1 MKKICLLLLF
11 VPVSAF
17 AALECAPLMYVGSK
31 TDGTTQTTCTSG
43 LTDKRLD
50 WISTCNS
57 VYSPSVYEGY
67 DAMFETGNYTVR
79 GVAGCS
85 KSGGT
90 AYTTTTDILTTLT
103 TASDENNNKC
113 WCKMVT
119 PVVSKWVYIRSYEHI
134 GSCAKSCAYR
144 CEEAMANNATF
155 RDTLFSSA
163 YYE

>member
-17 AALECAPLMYVGSK
+17 AALKCAPLWYMGTK
-31 TDGTTQTTCTSG
+31 MEGTTQITCTSG

-57 VYSPSVYEGY
+57 VYSPGLYEGS
-67 DAMFETGNYTVR
+67 DAMFETGDYTVR

-103 TASDENNNKC
+103 TASDGNNNKC

-144 CEEAMANNATF
+144 CEEAMANNDTF
-155 RDTLFSSA
+155 RDTLFTSSLTD
-163 YYE
+163 

>member
-1 MKKICLLLLF
+1 MKKIYLLLLF
-11 VPVSAF
+11 IPQIVFAGLRCVPMGY
-17 AALECAPLMYVGSK
+17 P
-31 TDGTTQTTCTSG
+31 GTKSDVISYICTSG

-50 WISTCNS
+50 WISTCNII
-57 VYSPSVYEGY
+57 YEGT
-67 DAMFETGNYTVR
+67 DITKDFETGDFTVR

-103 TASDENNNKC
+103 TASDGNNNKC

-119 PVVSKWVYIRSYEHI
+119 PVVSKWVYIRSYSNA

-144 CEEAMANNATF
+144 CEEAMAGNDTF
-155 RDTLFSSA
+155 RNTLFSSMTD
-163 YYE
+163 